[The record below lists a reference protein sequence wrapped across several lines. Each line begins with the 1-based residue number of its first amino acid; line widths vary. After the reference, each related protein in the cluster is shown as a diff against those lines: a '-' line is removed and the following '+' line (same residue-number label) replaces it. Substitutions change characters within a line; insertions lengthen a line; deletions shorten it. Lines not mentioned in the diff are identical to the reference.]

1 MWQVELIGTISVVR
15 STPGPVTN
23 VRVPEHIWGQLDVLV
38 AQRAM
43 GQWLVDVSSERLV
56 TSEALAMIV
65 GMVRRVQAAG
75 GRMAFARCSPG
86 VSNVLI
92 SMRLAKMLP
101 IYATVEDGVA
111 ALALPASSAS
121 TGSSALSG
129 SSPRRVTL

>member
-1 MWQVELIGTISVVR
+1 MWHVELLGAISVAR

-23 VRVPEHIWGQLDVLV
+23 VRIPEQIWGQLDALV
-38 AQRAM
+38 AQRSM
-43 GQWLVDVSSERLV
+43 GQWVVDVSSERLL
-56 TSEALAMIV
+56 TSEALATIV

-101 IYATVEDGVA
+101 IYATVDDAVA
-111 ALALPASSAS
+111 EFSAPATAGAEPRIS
-121 TGSSALSG
+121 T
-129 SSPRRVTL
+129 P